1 MFEYLPW
8 SKQECDICMV
18 NYTKKHFSILDLELG
33 GECNYNCVYCDSPDR
48 KKECNISLANIDR
61 LMSEGEF
68 RWVYICGLGEPTF
81 GKNYSFL
88 ISLLSLCEKHNVRCS
103 IFSNLSHLTEE
114 LKSYIRKGILYVLFK
129 YDTKIASRVKSLYG
143 TRKPEVQ
150 LNAIEELWP
159 LVHFE
164 NGLTNIAASIVPTQL
179 NHGEILDI
187 VKECITH
194 NVFPLIGELEL
205 SGKGQANYYNLFLS
219 QDELTNIKSHVD
231 KIWNGNYSIPV
242 CPAVINGL
250 HINNQNNITVDSFS
264 GLSCHWF
271 WLKEPITETLAHLDS
286 EISLHTLTTAI
297 LNYRQEHINDV
308 VGFLREYTRV
318 GGAFGGC
325 GGDVIQLFKT
335 YLTGMGVKY
344 DLP

>member
-1 MFEYLPW
+1 MLEYLPW
-8 SKQECDICMV
+8 SAKEYEICMYD
-18 NYTKKHFSILDLELG
+18 YTNGRLSILDLELG

-48 KKECNISLANIDR
+48 KKECNISLDNIDR

-88 ISLLSLCEKHNVRCS
+88 INLLLLCEKYDIRCS

-129 YDTKIASRVKSLYG
+129 YDTRKAARVKTLYG
-143 TRKPEVQ
+143 TQKPEVQ
-150 LNAIEELWP
+150 LSAIEELWQ
-159 LVHFE
+159 LVRFE

-179 NHGEILDI
+179 NSGEILD
-187 VKECITH
+187 VVEECIKH

-205 SGKGQANYYNLFLS
+205 SGKGQTNYENLFLN
-219 QDELTNIKSHVD
+219 QNELLSIKDRVE
-231 KIWNGNYSIPV
+231 KIWKGHYSIPV

-250 HINNQNNITVDSFS
+250 HINNQNSITVDSFS

-271 WLKEPITETLAHLDS
+271 WLKEPQTKTLAHFDS
-286 EISLHTLTTAI
+286 KVSLNTLTATVM
-297 LNYRQEHINDV
+297 NYRQEHIVDV
-308 VGFLREYTRV
+308 AGFLKEYTHV
-318 GGAFGGC
+318 GGTFGGC
-325 GGDVIQLFKT
+325 GGDVNQLFKT
-335 YLTGMGVKY
+335 YLTSMGVEY

>member
-1 MFEYLPW
+1 MLEYLPW
-8 SKQECDICMV
+8 STQEYEACIHD
-18 NYTKKHFSILDLELG
+18 YTNGHLSILDLELG

-48 KKECNISLANIDR
+48 KKECNISLDNIDR

-88 ISLLSLCEKHNVRCS
+88 INLLSLCEKYGVRCS

-114 LKSYIRKGILYVLFK
+114 LKSYIRKGLLYVLFK
-129 YDTKIASRVKSLYG
+129 YDTRKVARVKTLYG

-150 LNAIEELWP
+150 LSAIEELWQ
-159 LVHFE
+159 LVRFE

-179 NHGEILDI
+179 NSGEIFDI
-187 VKECITH
+187 VEECIKH

-205 SGKGQANYYNLFLS
+205 SGKGQTNYENLFLN
-219 QDELTNIKSHVD
+219 QNELSSIKDRVE
-231 KIWNGNYSIPV
+231 KIWKGYYSIPV

-271 WLKEPITETLAHLDS
+271 WLKEPQTETLAHLDS
-286 EISLHTLTTAI
+286 NISLNNLTATVM
-297 LNYRQEHINDV
+297 NYRQEHIADV
-308 VGFLREYTRV
+308 AGFLKEYTHV

-325 GGDVIQLFKT
+325 GGDVNQLFKT
-335 YLTGMGVKY
+335 YLASMGVKY